1 MKNKGFTLIEL
12 LGVIVILSILSI
24 ITIPIIDNSLN
35 KGKENM
41 SETQKQQL
49 IKGLKDYYAD
59 PKYPDRLSK
68 FNEISTTE
76 VCKKV
81 YEDLQ
86 QGGYLPADIVD
97 PKTNDGYTE
106 VCVKKAEGSNKYE
119 YRVK

>member
-59 PKYPDRLSK
+59 HLSD
-68 FNEISTTE
+68 FNAISTTE
-76 VCKKV
+76 VCTTV
-81 YEDLQ
+81 EALQ
-86 QGGYLPADIVD
+86 KGGYLPADIVD
-97 PKTNDGYTE
+97 PKTNDVYTE

-119 YRVK
+119 YSVK